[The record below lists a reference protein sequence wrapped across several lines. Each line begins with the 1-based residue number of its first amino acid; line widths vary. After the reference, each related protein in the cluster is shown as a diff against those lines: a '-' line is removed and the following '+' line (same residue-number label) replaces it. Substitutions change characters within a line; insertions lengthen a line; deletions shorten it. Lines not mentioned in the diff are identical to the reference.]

1 VATYL
6 VESYSVDTERS
17 VLRYNES
24 DGTGIYEELQA
35 DADLN
40 NLKTASGV
48 DVGTDRRRVPNVNV
62 SIINSSAIEGGTRAP
77 AERGADSENLAWGP
91 NTGDRTARRVRPGS
105 FAFPIRAQVQDS
117 LLADGEGVVTMDRAQ
132 AYTLEGT
139 IAAIVVVLAVFYGL
153 QAVDTGPWS
162 GDSDREPDQLGTQAA
177 DF

>member
-1 VATYL
+1 MDNRGQTPQDFVVGASILLVTIIATFAFVQGSVYQAYEDPIDGDLETASEMVATYL

-91 NTGDRTARRVRPGS
+91 EYRGQDGAASTTRIVRLSDPGHKCKTVCWLTV
-105 FAFPIRAQVQDS
+105 RA
-117 LLADGEGVVTMDRAQ
+117 
-132 AYTLEGT
+132 
-139 IAAIVVVLAVFYGL
+139 
-153 QAVDTGPWS
+153 W
-162 GDSDREPDQLGTQAA
+162 
-177 DF
+177 